1 MLQAFK
7 MKGKIVN
14 TRSQLNLRLQKVTLN
29 SLNKSLPDINWRDMF
44 SEGQF
49 KSKEWLVEYLIRSTG
64 TINDVVICGGW
75 CGLLAQ
81 LLYLTKL
88 NINSITS
95 LDLEE
100 KHTSAANSIIRNKS
114 FKAITCDMHDF
125 DYTKVDT
132 VINTS
137 CEHVENFSDWY
148 SKVPAGRLMVLQSNN
163 YFEHD
168 EHVNCVASLEE
179 FKKQCAMDTIMYSG
193 ELDLPLYKRFMIIGY
208 K

>member
-1 MLQAFK
+1 
-7 MKGKIVN
+7 MKHEILISN
-14 TRSQLNLRLQKVTLN
+14 F
-29 SLNKSLPDINWRDMF
+29 NKKFPNINWKDMF
-44 SEGQF
+44 SDGQMD
-49 KSKEWLVEYLIRSTG
+49 SKNWLVKYLIRSTG

-81 LLYLTKL
+81 MLYQTKL

-100 KHTSAANSIIRNKS
+100 KHTNAASCIIANES

-125 DYTKVDT
+125 DYSKVYT

-148 SKVPAGRLMVLQSNN
+148 SKIPAGCLMVLQSNN

-179 FKKQCAMDTIMYSG
+179 FKKQCPMDTVMYSG